1 MNRLILIGNG
11 FDLAHGLK
19 TSYKDFIFWYLDEC
33 FKRAGIYANSQPHE
47 DEFLHISVLEHYKL
61 ADLYN
66 LSGQKGLSKYLYEQ
80 GLLEPYLSFDPN
92 KQYGAKSNIE
102 KYSKVSG
109 LTAHRVS
116 YKSLFF
122 KRLTD
127 ACLECGWVD
136 IEQEYFD
143 ALKKYNDGNKAHDL
157 DYLRRINKD
166 FEFLKSKLE
175 EYLTTEDGSGIEIHN
190 KLLSALISDFKT
202 DDFDTLLDK
211 ESLIQGQLWDI
222 TNERNNDKAY
232 VLNFNYTNTFKTYLD
247 AIYEHKR
254 YLSVKEN
261 HIHGQ
266 LNNPDNPIIFG
277 FGDEHDTAYTQFE
290 EQRNNDLFAHI
301 KSYFYMQT
309 PNYRNL
315 IRFLNEGH
323 FQVLVIG
330 HSCGLSDRTMFKEV
344 FDHENCK
351 SVKIYHYTDDSG
363 KNDFFDKTINLGRHF
378 SDKGRMRKLI
388 VEFNPADAI
397 PQKCGEQIFNIP

>member
-33 FKRAGIYANSQPHE
+33 FKRTGIYANGQSYE
-47 DEFLHISVLEHYKL
+47 DEFLHISVLEHYRL
-61 ADLYN
+61 MDLYN
-66 LSGQKGLSKYLYEQ
+66 LSGQKGLSKYLYER
-80 GLLEPYLSFDPN
+80 GLLEPYLSFEPN
-92 KQYGAKSNIE
+92 RRYTAKDNIE
-102 KYSKVSG
+102 KYGKVSE
-109 LTAHRVS
+109 LTAHTVS

-127 ACLECGWVD
+127 AYLECGWVD

-143 ALKKYNDGNKAHDL
+143 ALKKYNDGNQAHDL
-157 DYLRRINKD
+157 NYLRRINKD

-175 EYLTTEDGSGIEIHN
+175 EYLTTEDGSSIEIHN
-190 KLLSALISDFKT
+190 KLLSTLISDFKT

-315 IRFLNEGH
+315 IRFLNDGH

-351 SVKIYHYTDDSG
+351 SVKVFHYTDDNG

-397 PQKCGEQIFNIP
+397 PQK